1 MVFLNLSGQGLFVLP
16 AIPDNVTELRCDRN
30 NLTALPPL
38 LPALTRLGCSRN
50 KLNVL
55 PDLPLTLEAL
65 ACNNN
70 EITTLPVLPPTL
82 THLWCSNNQLT
93 ALPNL
98 PPTLSVLS
106 CENNQLTSLPDLP
119 PRLSRFV
126 CTNNRFSPDLQAILD
141 RYARNLP
148 QLIISVNQYNAQK
161 LRRLRQTGRNIL
173 GLHMLQTRLPLQP
186 YNMPQPPEVPNWLSE
201 RVMHTLT
208 GIRTKNVARPNA
220 TGKIRPPGNLRETL
234 KNLKRNY
241 NALPGRRNRIR
252 CSRKQTRRKQTR
264 KTRRHK

>member
-1 MVFLNLSGQGLFVLP
+1 
-16 AIPDNVTELRCDRN
+16 
-30 NLTALPPL
+30 
-38 LPALTRLGCSRN
+38 
-50 KLNVL
+50 L

-65 ACNNN
+65 GCNSN
-70 EITTLPVLPPTL
+70 ELTALPVLPPTL

-98 PPTLSVLS
+98 PPTLEVLS

-126 CTNNRFSPDLQAILD
+126 CTNNRFPPDLQAILD

-148 QLIISVNQYNAQK
+148 QLIISVNQYNADK
-161 LRRLRQTGRNIL
+161 LRRQTGRNIL
-173 GLHMLQTRLPLQP
+173 GLHMLRTKLPLQR

-201 RVMHTLT
+201 RVMQTLT

-220 TGKIRPPGNLRETL
+220 TNGKIRAPGNLRETL

-241 NALPGRRNRIR
+241 NTLPRRR
-252 CSRKQTRRKQTR
+252 RRKQT
-264 KTRRHK
+264 KKRR